1 MKRKAQSAKRKTLVL
16 IGAKTKNRLLC
27 EKEFKRLGCDVKIAT
42 DDGSRGFKG
51 QVTELLEQTLS
62 SANSKISYIYACGS
76 TPMLKPVAYIAS
88 KYGIEASGSFEA
100 HMACGIGACM
110 GCVIKVQN
118 VHQNTWRTRH
128 NAWRENRKMQNNFV
142 YKCVCKDGPVF
153 ALNQVI
159 WGKE

>member
-1 MKRKAQSAKRKTLVL
+1 MVL
-16 IGAKTKNRLLC
+16 IGAKTKSHVLC

-51 QVTELLEQTLS
+51 PVTGLLEQTLS
-62 SANSKISYIYACGS
+62 SADSKISYIYACGPM
-76 TPMLKPVAYIAS
+76 PMLKSVAHIAS
-88 KYGIEASGSFEA
+88 KYRIAAAGSFEA

-118 VHQNTWRTRH
+118 D
-128 NAWRENRKMQNNFV
+128 FV
-142 YKCVCKDGPVF
+142 YKRVCRDGPVF